1 MRRLP
6 LLAVLALAAA
16 LAAPAAAGPTNRCAE
31 RFPESSWETSAAAGP
46 VMVHGS
52 GLTQPVTDRFADDF
66 EEMVALVQ
74 EDMGGL
80 DGTAVCLFEDK
91 LPLDGA
97 DFGWPPSLQMRAI
110 AFGEE
115 KMVVLSTWLI
125 GLVPDAGHH
134 GLLHVAQWQATGG
147 PYPEP
152 FGDDV
157 KGWYRN
163 RLDGTVEATHSF
175 FVRLSIG
182 SPFAEIPWTAGRSAD
197 PMVWNAELGY
207 GGGGDF
213 ANFAVS
219 EAGTAVLTDPYSAD
233 LAALDEQ
240 WRAQLS
246 DEAGNLPGGSRGWII
261 GLVAIGALLVVTVA
275 MIILNRY
282 TRKRIEREL
291 REAVQRDRLARE
303 LAEEDALVRPSTVSF
318 AGGSRNTGVGGGAT
332 RRPVDGD
339 DRDRSPSGSVRRA
352 DRDAVSP
359 PPKAG
364 DDPFRHPGFDG
375 DG

>member
-1 MRRLP
+1 MRRTSHLVA
-6 LLAVLALAAA
+6 LGLAAVLL
-16 LAAPAAAGPTNRCAE
+16 APAAGAGPVTRCAE
-31 RFPESSWETSAAAGP
+31 RFPESPWETSAAAGP

-66 EEMVALVQ
+66 EELVVLIQ
-74 EDMGGL
+74 EDMGVL
-80 DGTAVCLFEDK
+80 DGTAVCLFEDT
-91 LPLDGA
+91 LPLEGVDY
-97 DFGWPPSLQMRAI
+97 GWPPSLEMRAI

-134 GLLHVAQWQATGG
+134 GLLHVAQWQATNG

-152 FGDDV
+152 FGEDM

-182 SPFAEIPWTAGRSAD
+182 DPFPEIPWTAGQSAD
-197 PMVWNAELGY
+197 PMVWNAEIGY

-213 ANFAVS
+213 TNFAVS
-219 EAGTAVLTDPYSAD
+219 EAGTSVLTDPYAAD
-233 LAALDEQ
+233 MATLDEQ
-240 WRAQLS
+240 WRTQLS
-246 DEAGNLPGGSRGWII
+246 DEAGNQAGGTKGWVV
-261 GLVAIGALLVVTVA
+261 GLLAISGLLVVTIA
-275 MIILNRY
+275 MVVLNRY
-282 TRKRIEREL
+282 TRRKIEREL

-303 LAEEDALVRPSTVSF
+303 QAEEEALVRPSTVSVT
-318 AGGSRNTGVGGGAT
+318 GGGGHSRVGGGAS

-339 DRDRSPSGSVRRA
+339 DRDRPPSGGGRR
-352 DRDAVSP
+352 S
-359 PPKAG
+359 
-364 DDPFRHPGFDG
+364 DG